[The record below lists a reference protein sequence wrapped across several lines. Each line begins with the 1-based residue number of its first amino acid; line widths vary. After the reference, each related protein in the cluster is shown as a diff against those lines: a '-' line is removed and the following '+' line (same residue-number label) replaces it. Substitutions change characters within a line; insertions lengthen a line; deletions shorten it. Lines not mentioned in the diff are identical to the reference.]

1 MIFILM
7 IFHWAFNLNIF
18 STDVAMLSL
27 AHLLELCL
35 LEENLLFDIVFIS
48 MYQND
53 SERFRENLF
62 QADIQLNMLNQKIN
76 FWTNLSNLLMFSN
89 AHAGF

>member
-1 MIFILM
+1 
-7 IFHWAFNLNIF
+7 
-18 STDVAMLSL
+18 
-27 AHLLELCL
+27 
-35 LEENLLFDIVFIS
+35 

-76 FWTNLSNLLMFSN
+76 F
-89 AHAGF
+89 